1 MFKHLEKISCDRA
14 ILLIAFKG
22 WSDAAEAAT
31 SATDTII
38 SHYQAHKFA
47 SFEEEEFFAFA
58 RERPN
63 IKNSKD
69 GRIIEWPNNDLFYIS
84 DAIEGT
90 PLIILNGTEPH
101 FKWKT
106 FSNEVINLCQSMN
119 VQSVVTLGAL
129 LDSIPHTRGVK
140 TQITGQQEFMP
151 DLFTQNKIDKSR
163 YEGPTGITSVIIED
177 FKKIGIPSMSIWAHA
192 PHYLQSSPNPIV
204 SEALLNELSN
214 WLPLNFDVKKLKRKS
229 DKYLNALESAIT
241 QDSELK
247 GYIEKLEK
255 KYDSAL
261 SNSGPIDDDLLLKDL
276 EKFFETCLLYT
287 SPSPRDKRQ
296 SRMPSSA

>member
-214 WLPLNFDVKKLKRKS
+214 WLPLNFDIKKLKRKS

-276 EKFFETCLLYT
+276 EKFFETNKGNENG
-287 SPSPRDKRQ
+287 PQ
-296 SRMPSSA
+296 IE

>member
-69 GRIIEWPNNDLFYIS
+69 GRIIEWPNNDFFYIS

-140 TQITGQQEFMP
+140 TQITGQHEFMP
-151 DLFTQNKIDKSR
+151 EVFTQKKIDKSR

-214 WLPLNFDVKKLKRKS
+214 WLPLNFDVKKLKS
-229 DKYLNALESAIT
+229 NSYKYLNALDSSIT
-241 QDSELK
+241 QESELK

-276 EKFFETCLLYT
+276 EKFFETNKGNENG
-287 SPSPRDKRQ
+287 PQ
-296 SRMPSSA
+296 IE

>member
-1 MFKHLEKISCDRA
+1 MFKHLEKISCNRA

-140 TQITGQQEFMP
+140 TQITGQHEFMP
-151 DLFTQNKIDKSR
+151 EVFTQKKIDKSR

-276 EKFFETCLLYT
+276 EKFFETNKGNENG
-287 SPSPRDKRQ
+287 PQ
-296 SRMPSSA
+296 IE

>member
-1 MFKHLEKISCDRA
+1 MFKFLEKISSPDS
-14 ILLIAFKG
+14 ILIIAFKG

-31 SATDTII
+31 SAVDTII
-38 SHYQAHKFA
+38 KNYDSKKFA

-63 IKNSKD
+63 IKNSKN
-69 GRIIEWPNNDLFYIS
+69 GRIIEWPHNDLYYI
-84 DAIEGT
+84 DNVINNT

-106 FSNEVINLCQSMN
+106 FSKEVIDLCVSMN
-119 VQSVVTLGAL
+119 VRSVITLGAL

-140 TQITGQQEFMP
+140 TQITGQHEFMP
-151 DLFTQNKIDKSR
+151 EGYTQKKISQSK

-214 WLPLNFDVKKLKRKS
+214 WLPLKFDSKKLKRKS
-229 DKYLNALESAIT
+229 DKYLNALENAIT

-247 GYIEKLEK
+247 GYIQKLEK

-261 SNSGPIDDDLLLKDL
+261 SNSGPIEDQLLLKDL
-276 EKFFETCLLYT
+276 EKFFETNKGNENG
-287 SPSPRDKRQ
+287 PKE
-296 SRMPSSA
+296 

>member
-140 TQITGQQEFMP
+140 TQITGQHEFMP
-151 DLFTQNKIDKSR
+151 EVFTQKKIDKSR

-247 GYIEKLEK
+247 SYIEKLEK

-276 EKFFETCLLYT
+276 EKFFETNKGNENG
-287 SPSPRDKRQ
+287 PQ
-296 SRMPSSA
+296 IE

>member
-1 MFKHLEKISCDRA
+1 MFKHLEKISCEKA

-140 TQITGQQEFMP
+140 TQITGQHEFMP
-151 DLFTQNKIDKSR
+151 DVFTQKKIDKSR

-276 EKFFETCLLYT
+276 EKFFETNKGNENG
-287 SPSPRDKRQ
+287 PQ
-296 SRMPSSA
+296 IE

>member
-63 IKNSKD
+63 IKNSKG

-140 TQITGQQEFMP
+140 TQITGQHEFMP
-151 DLFTQNKIDKSR
+151 DVFTQKKIDKSR

-276 EKFFETCLLYT
+276 EKFFETNKGNENG
-287 SPSPRDKRQ
+287 PQ
-296 SRMPSSA
+296 IE

>member
-1 MFKHLEKISCDRA
+1 MFKHLEKISCERA

-140 TQITGQQEFMP
+140 TQITGQHEFMP
-151 DLFTQNKIDKSR
+151 DVFTQKKIDKSR

-276 EKFFETCLLYT
+276 EKFFETNKGNENG
-287 SPSPRDKRQ
+287 PQ
-296 SRMPSSA
+296 IE

>member
-38 SHYQAHKFA
+38 SHYQAQKFA

-69 GRIIEWPNNDLFYIS
+69 GRIIEWPNNDLFYIN

-140 TQITGQQEFMP
+140 TQITGQHEFMP
-151 DLFTQNKIDKSR
+151 DVFTQKKIDKSR

-214 WLPLNFDVKKLKRKS
+214 WLPLNFDAKKLKRKS

-276 EKFFETCLLYT
+276 EKFFETNKGNENG
-287 SPSPRDKRQ
+287 PQ
-296 SRMPSSA
+296 IE

>member
-1 MFKHLEKISCDRA
+1 VFKHLEKISCDRA

-38 SHYQAHKFA
+38 SHYQAQKFA

-69 GRIIEWPNNDLFYIS
+69 GRIIEWPNNDLFYIN

-140 TQITGQQEFMP
+140 TQITGQHEFMP
-151 DLFTQNKIDKSR
+151 DVFTQKKIDKSR

-214 WLPLNFDVKKLKRKS
+214 WLPLNFDAKKLKRKS

-276 EKFFETCLLYT
+276 EKFFETNKGNENG
-287 SPSPRDKRQ
+287 PQ
-296 SRMPSSA
+296 IE

>member
-1 MFKHLEKISCDRA
+1 MFKHLEKISCEKS

-31 SATDTII
+31 SAADTII
-38 SHYQAHKFA
+38 NHYNSHKFA

-63 IKNSKD
+63 IKNSKN
-69 GRIIEWPNNDLFYIS
+69 GRMIEWPNNDLYFID
-84 DAIEGT
+84 DAIENT

-106 FSNEVINLCQSMN
+106 FSNEVINLCRSMN
-119 VQSVVTLGAL
+119 VFSIVTLGAL

-140 TQITGQQEFMP
+140 TQITGQHEYMP
-151 DLFTQNKIDKSR
+151 DGFAQKKIEKSR

-204 SEALLNELSN
+204 SEALLNELTN
-214 WLPLNFDVKKLKRKS
+214 WLPLSFDSKKLKRKS
-229 DKYLNALESAIT
+229 DKYLNALENAIT

-247 GYIEKLEK
+247 GYIQKLEK

-276 EKFFETCLLYT
+276 EKFFETNKGNENG
-287 SPSPRDKRQ
+287 PQ
-296 SRMPSSA
+296 IE

>member
-140 TQITGQQEFMP
+140 TQITGQHEFMP
-151 DLFTQNKIDKSR
+151 EVFTQKKIDKSR

-214 WLPLNFDVKKLKRKS
+214 WLPLNFDIKKLKRKS

-261 SNSGPIDDDLLLKDL
+261 SNSVPIDDDLLLKDL
-276 EKFFETCLLYT
+276 EKFFETNKGNENG
-287 SPSPRDKRQ
+287 PQ
-296 SRMPSSA
+296 IE

>member
-1 MFKHLEKISCDRA
+1 VFKHLEKISCERA

-140 TQITGQQEFMP
+140 TQITGQHEFMP
-151 DLFTQNKIDKSR
+151 DVFTQKKIDKSR

-276 EKFFETCLLYT
+276 EKFFETNKGNENG
-287 SPSPRDKRQ
+287 PQ
-296 SRMPSSA
+296 IE

>member
-1 MFKHLEKISCDRA
+1 MFKHLEKISCERA

-140 TQITGQQEFMP
+140 TQITGQHEFMP
-151 DLFTQNKIDKSR
+151 EVFTQKKIDKSR

-276 EKFFETCLLYT
+276 EKFFETNKGNENG
-287 SPSPRDKRQ
+287 PQ
-296 SRMPSSA
+296 IE

>member
-140 TQITGQQEFMP
+140 TQITGQHEFMP
-151 DLFTQNKIDKSR
+151 EVFTQKKIDKSR

-214 WLPLNFDVKKLKRKS
+214 WLPLNFDLKKLKRKS

-261 SNSGPIDDDLLLKDL
+261 SNSGHIDDDLLLKDL
-276 EKFFETCLLYT
+276 EKFFETNKGNENG
-287 SPSPRDKRQ
+287 PQ
-296 SRMPSSA
+296 IE

>member
-1 MFKHLEKISCDRA
+1 MFKHLEKISCEKA

-63 IKNSKD
+63 IKNSKN

-140 TQITGQQEFMP
+140 TQITGQHEFMP
-151 DLFTQNKIDKSR
+151 EVFTQKKIDKSR

-276 EKFFETCLLYT
+276 EKFFETNKGNENG
-287 SPSPRDKRQ
+287 PQ
-296 SRMPSSA
+296 IE

>member
-140 TQITGQQEFMP
+140 TQITGQHEFMP
-151 DLFTQNKIDKSR
+151 DVYTQKKIDKSR

-276 EKFFETCLLYT
+276 EKFFETNKGNENG
-287 SPSPRDKRQ
+287 PQ
-296 SRMPSSA
+296 IE

>member
-1 MFKHLEKISCDRA
+1 MFKHLEKISCERA

-140 TQITGQQEFMP
+140 TQITGQHEFMP
-151 DLFTQNKIDKSR
+151 DVFTQKKIDKSR

-261 SNSGPIDDDLLLKDL
+261 SNSGPIDDDLLLEDL
-276 EKFFETCLLYT
+276 EKFFETNKGNENG
-287 SPSPRDKRQ
+287 PQ
-296 SRMPSSA
+296 IE

>member
-1 MFKHLEKISCDRA
+1 MFKHLEKISCDKA

-140 TQITGQQEFMP
+140 TQITGQHEFMP
-151 DLFTQNKIDKSR
+151 DVFSQNKIDKSR

-276 EKFFETCLLYT
+276 EKFFETNKGNENG
-287 SPSPRDKRQ
+287 PHIE
-296 SRMPSSA
+296 

>member
-140 TQITGQQEFMP
+140 TQITGQHEFMP
-151 DLFTQNKIDKSR
+151 EVFTQKKIDKSR

-261 SNSGPIDDDLLLKDL
+261 SNSGLIDDDLLLKDL
-276 EKFFETCLLYT
+276 EKFFETNKGNENG
-287 SPSPRDKRQ
+287 PQ
-296 SRMPSSA
+296 IE

>member
-140 TQITGQQEFMP
+140 TQITGQHEFMP
-151 DLFTQNKIDKSR
+151 EVFTQKKIDKSR

-214 WLPLNFDVKKLKRKS
+214 WLPLNFDIKKLKRKS

-255 KYDSAL
+255 KYWIRKVIPVKA
-261 SNSGPIDDDLLLKDL
+261 
-276 EKFFETCLLYT
+276 
-287 SPSPRDKRQ
+287 
-296 SRMPSSA
+296 SRVGLCRHIF

>member
-1 MFKHLEKISCDRA
+1 VFKHLEKISCEKS

-31 SATDTII
+31 SAADTII
-38 SHYQAHKFA
+38 NHYNSHKFA

-63 IKNSKD
+63 IKNSKN
-69 GRIIEWPNNDLFYIS
+69 GRMIEWPNNDLYFID
-84 DAIEGT
+84 DAIENT

-106 FSNEVINLCQSMN
+106 FSNEVINLCRSMN
-119 VQSVVTLGAL
+119 VFSIVTLGAL

-140 TQITGQQEFMP
+140 TQITGQHEYMP
-151 DLFTQNKIDKSR
+151 DGFAQKKIEKSR

-204 SEALLNELSN
+204 SEALLNELTN
-214 WLPLNFDVKKLKRKS
+214 WLPLSFDSKKLKRKS
-229 DKYLNALESAIT
+229 DKYLNALENAIT

-247 GYIEKLEK
+247 GYIQKLEK

-261 SNSGPIDDDLLLKDL
+261 SNSGPIEDDLLLKDL
-276 EKFFETCLLYT
+276 EKFFETNKGNENG
-287 SPSPRDKRQ
+287 PQ
-296 SRMPSSA
+296 IE

>member
-1 MFKHLEKISCDRA
+1 MFKHLEKISCERA

-140 TQITGQQEFMP
+140 TQITGQHEFMP
-151 DLFTQNKIDKSR
+151 DVFTQNKIDKSR

-276 EKFFETCLLYT
+276 EKFFETNKGNENG
-287 SPSPRDKRQ
+287 PQ
-296 SRMPSSA
+296 IE

>member
-140 TQITGQQEFMP
+140 TQITGQHEFMP
-151 DLFTQNKIDKSR
+151 DVFTQKKIDKSR

-276 EKFFETCLLYT
+276 EKFFETNKGNENG
-287 SPSPRDKRQ
+287 PQ
-296 SRMPSSA
+296 IE

>member
-1 MFKHLEKISCDRA
+1 MCKHLEKISCDRA

-140 TQITGQQEFMP
+140 TQITGQHEFMP
-151 DLFTQNKIDKSR
+151 DVFTQNKIDKSR

-261 SNSGPIDDDLLLKDL
+261 SNSCPIDDDLLLKDL
-276 EKFFETCLLYT
+276 EKFFETNKGNENG
-287 SPSPRDKRQ
+287 PQ
-296 SRMPSSA
+296 IE